1 LVWLKFL
8 VCLLVILF
16 AGTKLA
22 RYGDVIAEKTGL
34 GRLWVGMML
43 LALITSMP
51 EMVTG
56 ISAAALVKLP
66 DLAIGDFFGSCLFN
80 LTIIALLDIIYRP
93 SSILSQASKRHLLPA
108 FIGIVLI
115 VIASIG
121 IIAGEWLSGISL
133 LGVGI
138 ASILVFIVYVFG
150 IRKVFY
156 NEQRIKTD
164 ASQPTQT
171 LRYED
176 TGKKE
181 VYIKFAL
188 ASLAIIGSGIWL
200 AFIGEEI
207 STAYNLSN
215 SFVGSLFLAIT
226 TSLPE
231 LVVAITAI
239 RIGAIDM
246 AIADILGANMLNMVN
261 IFSSDIFYRQG
272 VILSSVS
279 KDHLIAAAGVLV
291 AVVLVIIGIRF
302 RQPRKTFKFIS
313 WYSIAL
319 IAIYLSVSYLIYSVG
334 SG

>member
-1 LVWLKFL
+1 MVWLKFL

-22 RYGDVIAEKTGL
+22 RYGDAIAEKTGL
-34 GRLWVGMML
+34 GRLWIGMML

-56 ISAAALVKLP
+56 ISAATLVKLP

-80 LTIIALLDIIYRP
+80 LTIIAILDIIYRP
-93 SSILSQASKRHLLPA
+93 ASVLSQANTRHLLPA
-108 FIGIVLI
+108 FIGIILL

-121 IIAGEWLSGISL
+121 IIAGDWLADISILGIGIS
-133 LGVGI
+133 
-138 ASILVFIVYVFG
+138 SILIFVIYVFG
-150 IRKVFY
+150 IRKVFFA
-156 NEQRIKTD
+156 EQKISAN
-164 ASQPTQT
+164 ASQQKQE
-171 LRYED
+171 LQYEN
-176 TGKKE
+176 TSSRE

-188 ASLAIIGSGIWL
+188 AALAIIGSGIWL

-207 STAYNLSN
+207 SETYHLSS

-261 IFSSDIFYRQG
+261 IFSTDIFYRQG
-272 VILSSVS
+272 VVLSSVS
-279 KDHLIAAAGVLV
+279 EDHLIAAAGVLL
-291 AVVLVIIGIRF
+291 AVILVMIGIRF
-302 RQPRKTFKFIS
+302 RKVRKTFGFIS
-313 WYSIAL
+313 WYSVAL
-319 IAIYLSVSYLIYSVG
+319 IAIYINVSYLIYSV
-334 SG
+334 SS

>member
-1 LVWLKFL
+1 MVWLKFL
-8 VCLLVILF
+8 ACLLVILF

-34 GRLWVGMML
+34 GRIWIGMML
-43 LALITSMP
+43 VALITSMP

-80 LTIIALLDIIYRP
+80 LTIIALLDVIYRP
-93 SSILSQASKRHLLPA
+93 SPVLSQASNRHLLPA
-108 FIGIVLI
+108 FIGIILI
-115 VIASIG
+115 VISSIG
-121 IIAGEWLSGISL
+121 IIAGEWLADISV
-133 LGVGI
+133 LGVGV

-156 NEQRIKTD
+156 AEQRIK
-164 ASQPTQT
+164 A
-171 LRYED
+171 D
-176 TGKKE
+176 TSEQAQGLFYADMGKKE

-188 ASLAIIGSGIWL
+188 AALAIIGSGIWL

-207 STAYNLSN
+207 SETYHLSN

-231 LVVAITAI
+231 LVVAITAT

-246 AIADILGANMLNMVN
+246 AIADIMGANMLNMVN

-279 KDHLIAAAGVLV
+279 TDHLIAAAGVLLSV
-291 AVVLVIIGIRF
+291 SLVIIGIRF

-313 WYSIAL
+313 WYSTAL
-319 IAIYLSVSYLIYSVG
+319 IAIYLSVSYLIYSAG